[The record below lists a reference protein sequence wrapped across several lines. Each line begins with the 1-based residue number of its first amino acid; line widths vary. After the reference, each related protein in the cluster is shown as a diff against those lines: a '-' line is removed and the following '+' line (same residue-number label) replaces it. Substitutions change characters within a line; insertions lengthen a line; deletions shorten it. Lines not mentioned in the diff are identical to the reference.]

1 MRGST
6 DLRMNR
12 KQRRAMRTQSREVA
26 AASGATPSVRAQA
39 GRLFG
44 QAVWHQHHAKPNE
57 AVRLYKQVL
66 ELEPDHAE
74 ASNNLGCVLLAQGK
88 RDSASAYFE
97 RALMLLPQL
106 FDDFDSVAGMLL
118 AVNPQLGEAVKR
130 AASAWPQRLST
141 RDLLGAS
148 GFAAICADALLRR
161 VLESTTIRDVG
172 LERLLTSFRLE
183 FLHAA
188 ADGTH
193 AGGLADDVLD
203 FCGALAKQCFINE
216 YIFATTPEEAE
227 QAQRLA
233 QMLVEA
239 LARDSEVSPL
249 LPSAVAMYF
258 PLHSLPNSQALLER
272 TWPAALA
279 DLLRQ
284 QVREPREEA
293 QYRELIPRLTTIDD
307 DVSMQVRG
315 QYEENPYPRWVHAAL
330 AGEPIALDE
339 HLRNQFPSA
348 PFRPLGNPDGID
360 ILVAGCGT
368 GRHPIEVAHKY
379 KAARILAVD
388 LSLSSLCYAKRKTPA
403 AVTNKIEYAQADIL
417 KLESIGQNFDLVD
430 ASGVL
435 HHLSDV
441 KAGWRVLLK
450 LLRPG
455 GFMRVGL
462 YSELARRGIVAAR
475 SFVLERGYHPT
486 ADEIRRCRQDLMD
499 SPLKDVARAGDFFST
514 SECRD
519 LLFHVQERRLTIP
532 EIKSFIAENG
542 LMFIGFE
549 FAPRM
554 MQYYRDL
561 FGGDRFLRDLN
572 LWHRLETENPDTF
585 AGMYQ
590 FWLQKN

>member
-1 MRGST
+1 
-6 DLRMNR
+6 MNR
-12 KQRRAMRTQSREVA
+12 RQRRAMRMQSREVA
-26 AASGATPSVRAQA
+26 VAGGASQPSVRAEA

-44 QAVWHQHHAKPNE
+44 QAVLYQHHGKPNE
-57 AVRLYKQVL
+57 AAKLYKQVL

-74 ASNNLGCVLLAQGK
+74 ASNNLGCLLLAQGK
-88 RDSASAYFE
+88 HAAASAYFE

-106 FDDFDSVAGMLL
+106 FDDFDSVAAMLL
-118 AVNPQLGEAVKR
+118 AVNPAVGEGVER

-141 RDLLGAS
+141 RDMLGTS
-148 GFAAICADALLRR
+148 DFAAICADALLRR
-161 VLESTTIRDVG
+161 VLESTTVRDVG

-183 FLHAA
+183 FLRAA
-188 ADGTH
+188 AAGAH
-193 AGGLADDVLD
+193 AGGFADEVLE

-233 QMLVEA
+233 QMLVDA
-239 LARDSEVSPL
+239 LARDSEVPPL

-272 TWPAALA
+272 AWPAALA
-279 DLLRQ
+279 DLLRA

-293 QYRELIPRLTTIDD
+293 QYRELIPRLTPIED
-307 DVSMQVRG
+307 DVSKQVRG

-379 KAARILAVD
+379 KAARVLAVD

-403 AVTNKIEYAQADIL
+403 AVANKIEYAQADIL
-417 KLESIGQNFDLVD
+417 KLESVGRSFDLVD

-462 YSELARRGIVAAR
+462 YSEMARRGIVAAR
-475 SFVLERGYHPT
+475 GFVLEHGYHPT

-499 SPLKDVARAGDFFST
+499 SPLRDLVRAGDFFST

-519 LLFHVQERRLTIP
+519 LLFHVQEHRLTIP
-532 EIKSFIAENG
+532 EIKSFIAEND

-561 FGGDRFLRDLN
+561 FGGGRSLRDLDR
-572 LWHRLETENPDTF
+572 WHRLETEKPDTF